1 MLKVGVTQLD
11 IAWTEKEENK
21 RRCEELIK
29 EAHDH
34 GVKLLIFPEMTLTGF
49 TMEPENGQRTMPGE
63 GFPILFPFL

>member
-49 TMEPENGQRTMPGE
+49 TMEPEKWAENYAGGRIPDTVS
-63 GFPILFPFL
+63 FL